1 LLFIQTTNQS
11 KLSHQREKE
20 VKQVSKMNGEQK
32 NKKMFIKKTDCL
44 SIYTLKE
51 RKIILSIHPNQVQV

>member
-11 KLSHQREKE
+11 TLSHQREKE

>member
-51 RKIILSIHPNQVQV
+51 RKIILSIHPNEVQV